1 MTHPEYWVMR
11 VVLPHDRDRTIA
23 AHLASLALV
32 HEGALA
38 LLPSGDICEPVEV
51 FSEEMA
57 AHQHREKLLRD
68 SPGEQFRVVLNADMG
83 RD

>member
-1 MTHPEYWVMR
+1 MRAPEFWVMR

-32 HEGALA
+32 QEGSLA
-38 LLPSGDICEPVEV
+38 MLPSGDICEPVEV
-51 FSEEMA
+51 FKEEMA
-57 AHQHREKLLRD
+57 AHEHREKLLRD
-68 SPGEQFRVVLNADMG
+68 SPGEQFRVVLNADME